1 MFSTQRSHNYHLMRQ
16 GAGNAVAHG
25 MNYSAGIAGMT
36 STVAEIFNIQNR
48 GSLKEGN
55 FADIVIWS
63 DDPLEPSA
71 YPTTVIIN
79 GDEMSLATRASRLTE
94 RYTDKRDLP
103 SAYKH

>member
-1 MFSTQRSHNYHLMRQ
+1 MTINKEIDLPNKPDNKIS
-16 GAGNAVAHG
+16 VAD
-25 MNYSAGIAGMT
+25 
-36 STVAEIFNIQNR
+36 VFNIQDR
-48 GSLKEGN
+48 GSIKEGY

>member
-1 MFSTQRSHNYHLMRQ
+1 
-16 GAGNAVAHG
+16 
-25 MNYSAGIAGMT
+25 MT

-79 GDEMSLATRASRLTE
+79 GDEISLATRASRLTE